1 MTPLTD
7 LGLKGAR
14 ARVLVLYTG
23 GTIGMQA
30 SSQGYV
36 PAPGFAARL
45 ADHLVAETRK
55 VLPDYDLE
63 ELHPLIDSA
72 DLAPND
78 WNRLVTRLAVRWAAY
93 DGFIVLHGTDTMA
106 YTASAL
112 SFMLGALDKAVLLT
126 GAQIPLGEPRSDAL
140 DNLVTAL
147 QMAVHP
153 DVPREVGIVFHQR
166 LLRGNRARKVHSQG
180 MAAFD
185 SPNAPWLGEAGI
197 QLRFLSQGLPAG
209 ATPDFTPVNFLSEAV
224 ALLAVHPGLSPVLL
238 ESVLGQ
244 AGLKALVLM
253 TYGAGNPPGLEGRL
267 VPALHEASRRGIAIV
282 NLTQCLQGHVIQG
295 AYATGGALSAAG
307 VTGGHDMTP
316 EAAIS
321 KLHVLLGRGLAGEAL
336 KAAFLCPARGDITLG

>member
-1 MTPLTD
+1 MT
-7 LGLKGAR
+7 
-14 ARVLVLYTG
+14 RVLVLHTG

-30 SSQGYV
+30 SAHGYV
-36 PAPGFAARL
+36 PAQDFAERL
-45 ADHLVAETRK
+45 ATHLVADARRS
-55 VLPDYDLE
+55 LPDYDLE

-78 WNRLVTRLAVRWAAY
+78 WNRLVARLAVHWPAY

-112 SFMLGALDKAVLLT
+112 SFMLGALDKPVLLT

-197 QLRFLSQGLPAG
+197 QLRFTSRGLPAG
-209 ATPDFTPVNFLSEAV
+209 AAPDFTPVGFIADAV
-224 ALLAVHPGLSPVLL
+224 ALFTVHPGLSATLLDNVL
-238 ESVLGQ
+238 EH
-244 AGLKALVLM
+244 AGLKALVLS

-267 VPALHEASRRGIAIV
+267 VPALHEASRRGVAIF

-295 AYATGGALSAAG
+295 TYATGGALTAAG
-307 VTGGHDMTP
+307 VTGGQDMTP

-321 KLHVLLGRGLAGEAL
+321 KLHVLLGRGVTGEAL
-336 KAAFLCPARGDITLG
+336 KVAFLCPDRGDITPG